1 MHLSLELPH
10 WLMIAG
16 ALLLVI
22 GIVGALVSRKTVDEA
37 DTTPEG
43 PIEAPKAKMPSLP
56 KLLDSRGK
64 TPPKAD
70 TR

>member
-22 GIVGALVSRKTVDEA
+22 GTVGALVSRKKVDEA
-37 DTTPEG
+37 DTTPEE
-43 PIEAPKAKMPSLP
+43 PIEAPKAKMPPLP
-56 KLLDSRGK
+56 KLLELQRK
-64 TPPKAD
+64 NAA
-70 TR
+70 